1 MVLVL
6 LVASSS
12 SLPSPG
18 MVGCADSHLVHF
30 LMNCTVVLLSMILT
44 LWIKLIF
51 LQLDLN
57 YCSFK
62 PC

>member
-1 MVLVL
+1 MLLVL
-6 LVASSS
+6 LAAASSS
-12 SLPSPG
+12 PPSPG

-30 LMNCTVVLLSMILT
+30 VTNCTVLLLSMILT